1 MSALDKE
8 YEDFIKEMMA
18 KADSY
23 IQQKYGLPPE
33 EDDESTKEEEA
44 PDICTAK
51 EFKDACE
58 ELGLTICK

>member
-1 MSALDKE
+1 MGALDKE
-8 YEDFIKEMMA
+8 YEDFIKEMTA

-51 EFKDACE
+51 EWKDACE
-58 ELGLTICK
+58 ELGLTKCK

>member
-1 MSALDKE
+1 MGSLDKE
-8 YEDFIKEMMA
+8 YEDFIRDMTA

-33 EDDESTKEEEA
+33 EDDKATEEDEA

-58 ELGLTICK
+58 ELGLTKCK

>member
-1 MSALDKE
+1 MGHLDKE
-8 YEDFIKEMMA
+8 YEDFIKEMTA

-44 PDICTAK
+44 PDICTTK
-51 EFKDACE
+51 EFVEACK